1 MKLKEFY
8 YVILFM
14 GVMSMFSMT
23 LLMAGTFYTAY
34 KNESKTVIVDIN
46 HFGEADIEA
55 WIVVPY
61 SVLISLFAVI
71 GTFVMIGRSLSHEIK
86 NRRMGE
92 KHENP

>member
-23 LLMAGTFYTAY
+23 LLMAETFYTAY
-34 KNESKTVIVDIN
+34 KHEEKKVIVDIN
-46 HFGEADIEA
+46 HFGEANIEA

-61 SVLISLFAVI
+61 AILISLFTVI
-71 GTFVMIGRSLSHEIK
+71 GIATMISRSLSHEIK

>member
-8 YVILFM
+8 YNILM
-14 GVMSMFSMT
+14 VGIVTMFLMT

-34 KNESKTVIVDIN
+34 KHEEKKVIVDIN

-61 SVLISLFAVI
+61 TILISLFTII
-71 GTFVMIGRSLSHEIK
+71 GIATIIGRSLSHEIK
-86 NRRMGE
+86 YRRMGE
-92 KHENP
+92 KHENT